1 MTLKE
6 KINKVNEL
14 AKEHNMGLYIHHMI
28 HFENTKRMLGLDDDD
43 LDFTEYN
50 TNGDYFIIKPVGLKV
65 VTFYMRSSEDV
76 KKLINYVDSILDS
89 YN

>member
-6 KINKVNEL
+6 KIQKVNEL
-14 AKEHNMGLYIHHMI
+14 AKEHNMSLFIHKMK
-28 HFENTKRMLGLDDDD
+28 HFSLVKTMLGLDNDD

-50 TNGDYFIIKPVGLKV
+50 ENGDYFIIQPVTMKV
-65 VTFYMRSSEDV
+65 ITFYMRSSEDV
-76 KKLINYVDSILDS
+76 TKLINYVDSILDS